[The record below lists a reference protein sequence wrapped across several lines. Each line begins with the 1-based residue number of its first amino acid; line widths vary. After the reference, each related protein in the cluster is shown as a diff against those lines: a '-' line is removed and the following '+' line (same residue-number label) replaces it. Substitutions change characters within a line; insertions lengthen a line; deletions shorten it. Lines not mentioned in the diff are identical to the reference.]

1 MRQRRLLITVVAV
14 LLSMLAFF
22 GSSALVPPQ
31 VASAHAF
38 VIGSDPID
46 GSTIS
51 SAPTVVRIFFNANI
65 SPISSAHVFSVQNG
79 QLVDVTASHSSIPS
93 ANLRELDTPLKQP
106 ATLPQG
112 SYEVQWTAVAN
123 DDGHTTYG
131 LIGFNVGVSS
141 TGLSGVPVL
150 GPTTS
155 NKIDEMQT
163 LTSTRIIAIAWDW
176 LILLAL
182 TFWIGILVSERL
194 ILAHMDRTLI
204 LLDQARR
211 QVRSLQWLCL
221 FMLLFGEIVALLLRV
236 IRLVQASDGDFN
248 FTVVWQMVTDTRYGL
263 IWLVRIA
270 LYIIAFGLLY
280 WTNRN
285 AEKHATSARPVRSG
299 PLAQANTAETP
310 SNPGAPKQAK
320 TPSASLISAGHMN
333 GNGRNVTKDN
343 AETGST
349 TAALYPPQPY
359 TALWLLLAGLIVL
372 TYALTGDA
380 AQLYQLHISAIVFDW
395 LHMVAQGIWFGG
407 LAYFGYVL
415 LPMLSVVDRDHR
427 AETIVTLQRR
437 YKPFHLGSIAVLL
450 VTTLFLSEASIG
462 DPRHWIDDPYGRTL
476 LVQLCLLGVLLLLSL
491 YILLIQGP
499 KLTRQVLLLS
509 VVDAEL
515 PARRIRQSA
524 LEQDG
529 RMLKQVTI
537 LQSLLAAG
545 VLFCSALLTFYAPPI
560 VFPNTT
566 YSQPTTSATPAPNAG
581 SLQSQRVGNLSVTL
595 QMQPAKVDQANTITL
610 TIKDG
615 NGNPVSN
622 AQVRVTINMQIMDM
636 GTTQLTLHNDGTA
649 YTGTFDKG
657 ATFSMTGAWNVDVSI
672 QTPNQSPL
680 TARFQVI
687 VS

>member
-14 LLSMLAFF
+14 LLSIVAFF
-22 GSSALVPPQ
+22 GSSALLPPQ

-38 VIGSDPID
+38 VVGSDPID

-51 SAPTVVRIFFNANI
+51 RAPGVVRIFFNANI

-79 QLVDVTASHSSIPS
+79 QLVDVTASRSSIP
-93 ANLRELDTPLKQP
+93 APNPRELDTPLKQP

-150 GPTTS
+150 GPSTS
-155 NKIDEMQT
+155 NKIDEMHT

-176 LILLAL
+176 LTLLAL

-194 ILAHMDRTLI
+194 ILAHLDRTLI

-221 FMLLFGEIVALLLRV
+221 FMLLFGEIVALLLRS
-236 IRLVQASDGDFN
+236 IRLAQASDGDFN
-248 FTVVWQMVTDTRYGL
+248 LSVVGQMIIDTRYGL
-263 IWLVRIA
+263 LWLVRIA
-270 LYIIAFGLLY
+270 LYIIALGLLY
-280 WTNRN
+280 WTNRTTD
-285 AEKHATSARPVRSG
+285 KHATAARPVRSG
-299 PLAQANTAETP
+299 PLAQANTADTP
-310 SNPGAPKQAK
+310 SNPGAPKPAR
-320 TPSASLISAGHMN
+320 TPSAPLITAGQNN
-333 GNGRNVTKDN
+333 GNGRNVTKD

-359 TALWLLLAGLIVL
+359 TVLWLLLAGLIVL

-380 AQLYQLHISAIVFDW
+380 AQLFQPRISAIVFDW

-437 YKPFHLGSIAVLL
+437 YKPFYLGSIAALL
-450 VTTLFLSEASIG
+450 VTTLFLSEAAIG
-462 DPRHWIDDPYGRTL
+462 NPQHWLDDPYGRTL
-476 LVQLCLLGVLLLLSL
+476 LVQLCLLAVLLLLSL
-491 YILLIQGP
+491 YLLLIQGP

-515 PARRIRQSA
+515 PARRVRQSA

-529 RMLKQVTI
+529 RTLKQITI

-560 VFPNTT
+560 VFPAIT
-566 YSQPTTSATPAPNAG
+566 YGPPTTSQTPAPDAG
-581 SLQSQRVGNLSVTL
+581 SSQSKQVGNLSVTL

-610 TIKDG
+610 TIKDS
-615 NGNPVSN
+615 NGNPVTN
-622 AQVRVTINMQIMDM
+622 AQVRATINMQIMDM
-636 GTTQLTLHNDGTA
+636 GTTQMKLHNDGTA
-649 YTGTFDKG
+649 YTATFDKG

-672 QTPNQSPL
+672 QTPNQAPL
-680 TARFQVI
+680 TARFQVM